1 MSISLP
7 YDGIIYINVCWHTIG
22 SGVRLGLL
30 FSIKKHTHT
39 KDNCELRSDFV
50 LKVLMRTRFIIFG
63 TTPRWALGINHTHTQ
78 RVCTIHTFNKQFSI
92 KMFII
97 RIIIF
102 SKENL
107 YHTHIQVLYMPIVA
121 RIDTTGIRPLVSN
134 QLSKK
139 SMINE
144 HTNSLT
150 KDRFRFIDY
159 LN

>member
-7 YDGIIYINVCWHTIG
+7 YMMVSYILMCVGTPSARVYVWA
-22 SGVRLGLL
+22 

-107 YHTHIQVLYMPIVA
+107 YHTHTHTSTIYAYSRPDRYHWYQ
-121 RIDTTGIRPLVSN
+121 TTGIKPAL
-134 QLSKK
+134 
-139 SMINE
+139 
-144 HTNSLT
+144 
-150 KDRFRFIDY
+150 
-159 LN
+159 